1 MIFLLDNQRRNDVVV
16 LFSRVLLMLL
26 FLIFGWEK
34 LTGVDQTVALFTRM
48 GVPFPSVA
56 AIIAIVAEVGG
67 GIALVLGIFTRPVA
81 VLMAIYTFATA
92 ILGHHFWNLSGAERI
107 PAEIDFYKNLCI
119 VGGLFLLYVTGAG
132 RYSLDQKLQF

>member
-81 VLMAIYTFATA
+81 VLMAIYTFASA